1 MRVHYIRLALKIK
14 VLLLNGKGG
23 TFFQEQTPLYERQ
36 FMKQTRPVLN
46 AQDFKRILSRIAY
59 EIIEKHQGADNLA
72 LVGIQTR
79 GDFLAHRL
87 ADRIRK
93 IENVTLPVGSMDIN
107 MYRDDWTKISHQ
119 PVVRPSDIPFDVDD
133 TNIVLVDDV
142 LYTGRTI
149 RAAME
154 ALMDFGRPA
163 RIELAVLVDRGHREL
178 PIQADYKGIFV
189 DTDHQDTIQVYVSE
203 HDDQDLVFREIHS

>member
-1 MRVHYIRLALKIK
+1 M
-14 VLLLNGKGG
+14 
-23 TFFQEQTPLYERQ
+23 
-36 FMKQTRPVLN
+36 
-46 AQDFKRILSRIAY
+46 
-59 EIIEKHQGADNLA
+59 
-72 LVGIQTR
+72 GIQTR

-87 ADRIRK
+87 ADRIHR
-93 IENVTLPVGSMDIN
+93 IEEVSVPVGSMDIN

-119 PVVRPSDIPFDVDD
+119 PVVRPSEVPFSVDD

-189 DTDHQDTIQVYVSE
+189 DTAPQDTIQVHVSE
-203 HDDQDLVFREIHS
+203 HDNQDLVFREINS